1 MIILK
6 FVRLHLGKQLLDAFV
21 TVDGVMRKIEY
32 RWKTRERTD
41 TPPAEWFD
49 LVKEEAR
56 LQHVKS
62 GSRIQWRPPR
72 K

>member
-1 MIILK
+1 MIVLHSL
-6 FVRLHLGKQLLDAFV
+6 RLHLGKQRLDAFV
-21 TVDGVMRKIEY
+21 RVDGVLRKIEY
-32 RWKTRERTD
+32 RWKTREKTD

-56 LQHVKS
+56 QQHVKS
-62 GSRIQWRPPR
+62 GSRIQWLPPR